1 MHRGLL
7 WDAASGDAISAN
19 IPLHPVPSRSI
30 IAGMRSSAPL
40 WYRWVTGGLE
50 SSMPFEERARVS
62 VTRAAA
68 IGMALAG
75 PFFAVW
81 NLAIGRHQ
89 LLPFNLVLAAAGIL
103 GLALALRGST
113 RWAFTVVTAGAS
125 LVFAVGGLLYRNGVE
140 NFLLVLIAA
149 TVLVIESDR
158 LRRIMAAAYGLAF
171 FAVKLFHALGA
182 EQPGVGV
189 TLFAVNILLFLVS
202 LIWFLELARRLSTD
216 YRKTLERTNEE
227 LAERRRELASEH
239 TALLE
244 RSRELEES
252 NRTKERLFSI
262 LAHDLRG
269 PVGTLGQALGMLDE
283 GMLSPDEFRRLIPQL
298 RSDTGAVQE
307 CLESLLA
314 WAKSVLHQ
322 QPAEVSA
329 LSLSAEI
336 DAVRRLLGPTAA
348 FKGVDLAGQ
357 GEGIVLADPNRLR
370 VVLRNLT
377 SNAIKFTPSGGNV
390 TLRALPVG
398 ESVRIEIVDTG
409 VGIDP
414 DTLEKILEGDVAVS
428 LRGTNNESGT
438 GLGLR
443 LCRELLA
450 EMGSRLDASSTPGG
464 GTRIAFVLPRG
475 NPAAAEPVASQ
486 GIRSPEPV

>member
-1 MHRGLL
+1 
-7 WDAASGDAISAN
+7 
-19 IPLHPVPSRSI
+19 
-30 IAGMRSSAPL
+30 
-40 WYRWVTGGLE
+40 
-50 SSMPFEERARVS
+50 MPFEERARVS

-89 LLPFNLVLAAAGIL
+89 LLPFNLVLAAAGLIGL
-103 GLALALRGST
+103 GLAVRGST

-158 LRRIMAAAYGLAF
+158 LRRTMAAAYALAF
-171 FAVKLFHALGA
+171 FLVKLSHALGA
-182 EQPGVGV
+182 ERPGVGV

-227 LAERRRELASEH
+227 LAERRRELAVEH
-239 TALLE
+239 AALLE

-283 GMLSPDEFRRLIPQL
+283 GMLSPEEFRRLIPQL

-314 WAKSVLHQ
+314 WSKSVLHHE
-322 QPAEVSA
+322 PAEVA
-329 LSLSAEI
+329 PLSLGAEI
-336 DAVRRLLGPTAA
+336 DAVIRLLGPTAA
-348 FKGVDLAGQ
+348 FKGVELAGE
-357 GEGIVLADPNRLR
+357 GLREGIVLADPNRLR

-377 SNAIKFTPSGGNV
+377 SNAIKFTPSGGRV
-390 TLRALPVG
+390 TLRAMPAG
-398 ESVRIEIVDTG
+398 ESVLIEIADTG

-414 DTLEKILEGDVAVS
+414 ETLGKILEGDVAVS

-450 EMGSRLDASSTPGG
+450 EMGSRLDASSTPGE
-464 GTRIAFVLPRG
+464 GTCMAFVLPSG
-475 NPAAAEPVASQ
+475 GSVVAESSTSQCGRSRASA
-486 GIRSPEPV
+486 